1 MFKRGFYEPVKRSD
15 IQIVI
20 EKKKKP
26 REISVLEEDQQ
37 ALGLF
42 VSKYPDKKK
51 VFGYPLT
58 VYPLAF
64 SIAQG
69 TFYKPHT

>member
-1 MFKRGFYEPVKRSD
+1 MFKRGFYEPVKRTD

-26 REISVLEEDQQ
+26 RDISILEEDQQ
-37 ALGLF
+37 ALVLF
-42 VSKYPDKKK
+42 ASKYPDKKE
-51 VFGYPLT
+51 VFSYPLT

-69 TFYKPHT
+69 TFSR